1 MNERHDQSVLDI
13 VLRSALISRIERLA
27 RLVGRAA
34 ADSRALHRLEGW
46 RRSVAAHAGITLLV
60 AAVVHVV
67 LVGALVR
74 PAHWYWLFLPSRAVA
89 AAIVLITVQR
99 RRSAAPIE

>member
-13 VLRSALISRIERLA
+13 VLRSVLIARIERLA
-27 RLVGRAA
+27 PAVGRAA
-34 ADSRALHRLEGW
+34 ADSRAWHRLDDW

-74 PAHWYWLFLPSRAVA
+74 PAHWYWLLLPSMAAA
-89 AAIVLITVQR
+89 AAIILITVQR